1 MTITTVPFRDL
12 VPADAI
18 NARSKAVTDGLDELA
33 ASIAQRGL
41 IQPLAVRPADNGR
54 YEIID
59 GRRRYQA
66 MQRLVRARA
75 WKKDTAVPVLV
86 RNEDDVEALETS
98 LVANTVRL
106 PMHPVD
112 QHEVFARLADQG
124 LTAAD
129 IAARFGIAEKT
140 VRQHMALGRLAPEI
154 RDAWRKGKI
163 DAKAAQAF
171 TIEPRHELQVAAYER
186 LRKSAYMLTDFYVRQ
201 ELAGDRLRA
210 DTVPPQILEAYYAAG
225 GTVSE
230 DLFEEERYIDDGAL
244 FAKVRAEAI
253 EAERQRLLAD
263 GWSWVARSDELP
275 PHWRWEW
282 PKVHEH
288 VEPIYTAEEEA
299 DAAELDAQLSAG
311 KLKGKDAAAAE
322 ERLEALERRA
332 QERAYTPEDRARSG
346 VVLVVGSSGAFEAA
360 LGIIRP
366 EDEAASAGADPED
379 TPCDL
384 DDAEDDASPVG
395 SQPPQEPE
403 TVVDA
408 ADDAPRIS
416 NALLESLTTTLTLA
430 AQRALPADPS
440 LALRAAVASLTADPW
455 NNPIKISLHGHG
467 ANAKPREL
475 GGSFAAKLA
484 ALAKLSDAELM
495 KRFAALMAEALDLV
509 SYNAGSDRSAD
520 EALRDAL
527 PAEPYLAAARELFN
541 AADYFQRAPKEI
553 AESAL
558 AEMGCPV
565 MPGAKKADLAPMAAA
580 RAKATGWLPPE
591 LRHPEYRLLTEQ
603 EAAA

>member
-1 MTITTVPFRDL
+1 MTITTVPFKDL
-12 VPADAI
+12 APADAI
-18 NARSKAVTDGLDELA
+18 NARSKTVKDGLDELA
-33 ASIAQRGL
+33 ESIARRGL

-59 GRRRYQA
+59 GRRRWQA
-66 MQRLVRARA
+66 MQRLVRART

-171 TIEPRHELQVAAYER
+171 TVEPRHELQVAAYER
-186 LRKSAYMLTDFYVRQ
+186 LRKSSYMLTDYYVRQ

-210 DTVPPQILEAYYAAG
+210 DSVPAQILEAYYAAG

-275 PHWRWEW
+275 SHWRWQW

-366 EDEAASAGADPED
+366 ADEAASADAAPED
-379 TPCDL
+379 MPDDL
-384 DDAEDDASPVG
+384 GDSEDDAIPVG
-395 SQPPQEPE
+395 SHPPQEPE
-403 TVVDA
+403 TVDAA
-408 ADDAPRIS
+408 ADDSPRIS

-527 PAEPYLAAARELFN
+527 PAEPYLAAARDLFN
-541 AADYFQRAPKEI
+541 AADYFSRAPKQI
-553 AESAL
+553 AETAL
-558 AEMGCPV
+558 AEMGRPV
-565 MPGAKKADLAPMAAA
+565 MAGAKKSDLASMAAA
-580 RAKATGWLPPE
+580 LAKEMGWLPPE